1 MRWQG
6 SPFLF
11 LFLRAMSQVPCTH
24 EYLANAARVKYPAAL
39 LCIKIANLPCDQSF
53 HLHGLF
59 HNRLRIV
66 AGKERKTEISY
77 KIEHVA
83 FEKNISTVPIMARIR
98 ATYHIS
104 IFYNFDR
111 IKHRVTG
118 GEQNESSRS
127 GSQENQ
133 WAV

>member
-1 MRWQG
+1 MSRV
-6 SPFLF
+6 
-11 LFLRAMSQVPCTH
+11 LRVPCLH
-24 EYLANAARVKYPAAL
+24 EYLANAAKVKYPTAL
-39 LCIKIANLPCDQSF
+39 LCIKIENLPFVRSR

-59 HNRLRIV
+59 HNRLEIV
-66 AGKERKTEISY
+66 VGKERKTEISY

-83 FEKNISTVPIMARIR
+83 FEKNISTISIMAHIR